1 MTPAETREILASVDT
16 ALRIYRKNEGKL
28 NAQEVRLKSL
38 LAVVRAELI
47 EEVSGENVETVW
59 GEIEPG

>member
-1 MTPAETREILASVDT
+1 MTPAETREILASVDI

-28 NAQEVRLKSL
+28 NVQEVRLKSL